1 MFKIKNGIL
10 YNIMRLS
17 AIKYILILAAIILA
31 GCATTEKDMR
41 METLTKTTDKYRSA
55 IRWGLYETADNLRE
69 AGGDKDQSDIE
80 RLKKIKVTAYKSVHQ
95 DVSEDGTEAK
105 HIIEIKYYHIDYM
118 VEKTIIDKQ
127 LWKYNSDKKTWH
139 LQGGLPEFK

>member
-1 MFKIKNGIL
+1 MRFSTIKFF
-10 YNIMRLS
+10 
-17 AIKYILILAAIILA
+17 LILVAIILA
-31 GCATTEKDMR
+31 GCATTEKDKR
-41 METLTKTTDKYRSA
+41 MELLSITTDNYRNA
-55 IRWGLYETADNLRE
+55 IRWGLYETANNLRE
-69 AGGDKDQSDIE
+69 AGSNNDRSSLE

-95 DVSEDGTEAK
+95 DVSENGNEAK
-105 HIIEIKYYHIDYM
+105 NIIEIKYYNVDYM

>member
-1 MFKIKNGIL
+1 MRFSTIKFF
-10 YNIMRLS
+10 
-17 AIKYILILAAIILA
+17 LIIVAIILA
-31 GCATTEKDMR
+31 GCATTEKDKR
-41 METLTKTTDKYRSA
+41 MEILSKTTDNYRNA
-55 IRWGLYETADNLRE
+55 IRWGLYETANNLRE
-69 AGGDKDQSDIE
+69 AGSNKDRSDLE

-95 DVSEDGTEAK
+95 DVSEDGNEAK
-105 HIIEIKYYHIDYM
+105 DVIEIKYYNIDYM